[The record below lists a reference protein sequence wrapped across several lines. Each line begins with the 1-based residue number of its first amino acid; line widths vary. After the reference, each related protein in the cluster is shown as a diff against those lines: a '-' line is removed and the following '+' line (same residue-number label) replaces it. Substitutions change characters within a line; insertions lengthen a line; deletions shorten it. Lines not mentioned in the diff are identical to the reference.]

1 MCATPTSGF
10 VPRPENRERQHEPH
24 QRSQAASHQD
34 QASFPAACAGNNL
47 YAQVIDDERGVT
59 IAAVSTLEK
68 ASAGDLSS
76 TGGAQAGK
84 RVGELIAERAKSQGV
99 ESVVF
104 DRGGFQYHGVIRA
117 IADGAREAGLKF

>member
-1 MCATPTSGF
+1 MSRIRDRKQRRTKIKRRSRQQVRGTAQR
-10 VPRPENRERQHEPH
+10 PRLAVY
-24 QRSQAASHQD
+24 RSLRH
-34 QASFPAACAGNNL
+34 L

-59 IAAVSTLEK
+59 LVSVSTLEK
-68 ASAGDLSS
+68 ASTGDLSS
-76 TGGAQAGK
+76 TAGSQAAK

>member
-1 MCATPTSGF
+1 MSRIRDRKQRRTKIKRRS
-10 VPRPENRERQHEPH
+10 RQHVRGTA
-24 QRSQAASHQD
+24 QRPRLAVFRSLRH
-34 QASFPAACAGNNL
+34 L